1 MRLFERVII
10 DSRCRRHSF
19 VVCRP
24 RVSRALLFGKSW
36 GYSQTEDIFITRTGS
51 PRERYCSGQH
61 QAGLAC
67 PAHGSRRTLVY
78 DLNV

>member
-36 GYSQTEDIFITRTGS
+36 GHSQTETYLSR
-51 PRERYCSGQH
+51 
-61 QAGLAC
+61 GLA
-67 PAHGSRRTLVY
+67 PPGSVTTAGNTKLDSRAPRMGRFVH
-78 DLNV
+78 